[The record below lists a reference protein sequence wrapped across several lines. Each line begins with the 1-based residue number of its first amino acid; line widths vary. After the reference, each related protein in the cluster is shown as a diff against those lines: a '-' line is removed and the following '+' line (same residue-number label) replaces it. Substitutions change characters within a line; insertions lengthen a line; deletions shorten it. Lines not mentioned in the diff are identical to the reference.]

1 MSSPS
6 KSSLPFFPVPPQ
18 VYDQR
23 YFSELIRA
31 FSVYVAQQNNPGE
44 GRNTTLVLTNL
55 PTSASGLEVGSV
67 YNDSGTLKVVT

>member
-18 VYDQR
+18 DYDQR

-67 YNDSGTLKVVT
+67 YNDSGTFRS

>member
-18 VYDQR
+18 DYDQR